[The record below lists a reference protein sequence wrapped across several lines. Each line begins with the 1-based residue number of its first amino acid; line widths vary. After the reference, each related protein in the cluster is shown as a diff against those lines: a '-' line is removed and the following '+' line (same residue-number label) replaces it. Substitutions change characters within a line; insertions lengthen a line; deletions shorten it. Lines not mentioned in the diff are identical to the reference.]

1 MNKKQLGK
9 MFMGEKLELN
19 ESSWTPPPASWMK
32 LNFDAAIREN
42 KTSVAVVGRDNHG
55 RVVLAWTDILDQG
68 STLWGEAKVAYAA
81 VNQQLK
87 LGSKE

>member
-19 ESSWTPPPASWMK
+19 ESSWTPPPAGWMK

-42 KTSVAVVGRDNHG
+42 KISVAVVGRDNHG
-55 RVVLAWTDILDQG
+55 RVVLAWTDILDSG
-68 STLWGEAKVAYAA
+68 SPLWGEA
-81 VNQQLK
+81 
-87 LGSKE
+87 